1 MPDLVRWEHGIRVAP
16 YMRSL
21 KQHRPVVVVLADRQR
36 ARILVYRNG
45 EVTEPEDLLAD
56 TSMGDLTDVS
66 TNKRAYQL
74 RVQAGEGTRGTTSGV
89 RGETATDQA
98 QRILEVSSERMWK
111 ALGLAAAS
119 YAGADGFLVLGGPSE
134 TAARLSS
141 YLPEPVRA
149 RATEGASLHLGMTTA
164 EIRTAAEEAAHA
176 LSAAHHESLVGE
188 VVDRARSGG
197 KAVLGGEAT
206 ARALREMRV
215 DTLLLSASFLRSDP
229 DFADHCAGA
238 ALSQHA
244 QVEEIGSP
252 GGERLD
258 QEGGGIGARLRY
270 RIDGEGD

>member
-1 MPDLVRWEHGIRVAP
+1 
-16 YMRSL
+16 
-21 KQHRPVVVVLADRQR
+21 
-36 ARILVYRNG
+36 
-45 EVTEPEDLLAD
+45 
-56 TSMGDLTDVS
+56 
-66 TNKRAYQL
+66 
-74 RVQAGEGTRGTTSGV
+74 
-89 RGETATDQA
+89 
-98 QRILEVSSERMWK
+98 
-111 ALGLAAAS
+111 
-119 YAGADGFLVLGGPSE
+119 
-134 TAARLSS
+134 
-141 YLPEPVRA
+141 
-149 RATEGASLHLGMTTA
+149 MTTA

-206 ARALREMRV
+206 AKALREMRV
-215 DTLLLSASFLRSDP
+215 DTLLLSAPFLRSDP

-244 QVEEIGSP
+244 QVEEIGGP